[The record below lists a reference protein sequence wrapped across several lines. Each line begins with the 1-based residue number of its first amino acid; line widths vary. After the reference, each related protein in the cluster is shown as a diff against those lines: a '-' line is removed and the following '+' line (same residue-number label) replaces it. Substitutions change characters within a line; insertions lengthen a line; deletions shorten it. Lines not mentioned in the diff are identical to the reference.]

1 MSVKLEKLDNVKFLL
16 NYRNQNNTYLKVI
29 TSCLCSFSL
38 LSTLLRLLLSAVIVQ
53 WKHHVMRT
61 IQHSSPA
68 LLPVVRVAWNQLWG
82 EFRHHRDSTLY
93 EHLQSCFPLKE
104 PKSSSSDER
113 AHQTR
118 SHCTISNL
126 SLFLYLDSVYPGSA
140 PLLDAQL
147 LSSIFKVFLPQ
158 IGTVLTL
165 TSTMSLMALCKFLG
179 WNQYTLDAQ

>member
-53 WKHHVMRT
+53 WKHHIMMT

-82 EFRHHRDSTLY
+82 KYRHHRDSTLY
-93 EHLQSCFPLKE
+93 EHTLWTLTVMFSSEGTKVLIFWW
-104 PKSSSSDER
+104 KSSSDQKSL
-113 AHQTR
+113 HNFQPLP
-118 SHCTISNL
+118 L
-126 SLFLYLDSVYPGSA
+126 SLPWLRLSWFNTTVRCPATLLYFWSLPSTDWYSLNPNQSY
-140 PLLDAQL
+140 
-147 LSSIFKVFLPQ
+147 VFD
-158 IGTVLTL
+158 G
-165 TSTMSLMALCKFLG
+165 AL
-179 WNQYTLDAQ
+179 